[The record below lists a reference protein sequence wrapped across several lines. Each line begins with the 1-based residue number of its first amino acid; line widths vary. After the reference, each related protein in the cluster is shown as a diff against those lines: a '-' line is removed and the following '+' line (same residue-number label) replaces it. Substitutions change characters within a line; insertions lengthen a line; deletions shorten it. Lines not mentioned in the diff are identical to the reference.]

1 MSKRVFITGSAGFIG
16 FHTVK
21 RFLEAGYRVVG
32 IDNLN
37 AYYDP
42 QLKKDRLAQL
52 DIEVTEDEARY
63 QSGEFVFYRGDLQ
76 DSALLERIFQNDPFD
91 GIVNLAAQA
100 GVRYSIENPQTYID
114 SNITGFLNILEL
126 ARRHRIGHV
135 VYASSSSVYGLDAAQ
150 PFSEKEASNKQISMY
165 AASKKAN
172 ESMAEVYAHLF
183 GIRLSGLRFFTVYGP
198 WGRPDMAPMLFAKAA
213 FAGEPIK
220 VFNYGNQSRDFTFVD
235 DIVEGVF
242 RVYET
247 ERDTRHEI
255 YNIGNGS
262 PVNLLR
268 FIETIEKAS
277 GRAIEKHM
285 TEAQPGDVTVTY
297 ADISKLA
304 KHIDF
309 RPQTDIEAGIGQF
322 IEWYVSY
329 FKP

>member
-1 MSKRVFITGSAGFIG
+1 MEKRVFITGIAGFIG
-16 FHTVK
+16 FHTAK
-21 RFLEAGYRVVG
+21 RFQEAGYTVVG

-42 QLKKDRLAQL
+42 QLKRDRLAQL
-52 DIEVTEDEARY
+52 GIYVSEGQERY
-63 QSGEFVFYRGDLQ
+63 QSGSLTFYLGDLQ
-76 DSALLERIFQNDPFD
+76 DAALLNRIAEQDSFE

-126 ARRHRIGHV
+126 AKKNKVEHV
-135 VYASSSSVYGLDAAQ
+135 VYASSSSVYGLDAKQ

-235 DIVEGVF
+235 DIVEGIF
-242 RVYET
+242 RVYEKD
-247 ERDTRHEI
+247 RDTHHEV

-268 FIETIEKAS
+268 FIETIEEAS
-277 GRAIEKHM
+277 GRKIEKQM

-304 KHIDF
+304 SHIDF
-309 RPQTDIEAGIGQF
+309 RPRIDIEEGIRQF
-322 IEWYVSY
+322 ITWYVSY

>member
-1 MSKRVFITGSAGFIG
+1 MEKRVFITGIAGFIG
-16 FHTVK
+16 FHTAK
-21 RFLEAGYRVVG
+21 RFQEAGYAVVG

-42 QLKKDRLAQL
+42 QLKRDRLAQL
-52 DIEVTEDEARY
+52 GIYVSEGQERY
-63 QSGEFVFYRGDLQ
+63 QSGSLTFYLGDLQ
-76 DSALLERIFQNDPFD
+76 DAALLNRIAEQDSFE

-126 ARRHRIGHV
+126 AKKNKVEHV
-135 VYASSSSVYGLDAAQ
+135 VYASSSSVYGLDAKQ

-235 DIVEGVF
+235 DIVEGIF
-242 RVYET
+242 RVYEKD
-247 ERDTRHEI
+247 RDTHHEV

-268 FIETIEKAS
+268 FIETIEEAS
-277 GRAIEKHM
+277 GRKIEKQM

-304 KHIDF
+304 SHIDF
-309 RPQTDIEAGIGQF
+309 RPRIDIEEGIRQF
-322 IEWYVSY
+322 ITWYVSY